1 MTPKQAAR
9 RAMTLT
15 LGFDIS
21 IAIIAMAFSG
31 LLVWSSE
38 APRAELPFNS
48 IAISTAF
55 FAAAVALSFLVLG
68 IQKQVW
74 RHMGWPDAVRIFQG
88 VCLAALIYLP
98 VMLMLNGLLAT
109 PFATLSVAL
118 ILWTLGLFAGRMF
131 ALSRT
136 THEPF
141 QIFSPV
147 AKNGQPVL
155 LVGDSQSCVQVIRRI
170 QSSAQSS
177 KIRLLGLVDVE
188 ATEPGRAIRGIPILG
203 SLDELGDLI
212 AVLTVRYKQT
222 PWVAVTGAAR
232 KRETTIRVLETAS

>member
-9 RAMTLT
+9 RAMALT
-15 LGFDIS
+15 LGFDICV
-21 IAIIAMAFSG
+21 AMFAMAFSG

-38 APRAELPFNS
+38 SPRTDLPLNS
-48 IAISTAF
+48 ILISSAF
-55 FAAAVALSFLVLG
+55 FGASVALSFLILG

-74 RHMGWPDAVRIFQG
+74 RHMGWPDAVRIFQA

-109 PFATLSVAL
+109 PFATLSAAL
-118 ILWTLGLFAGRMF
+118 VLWTIGLFAGRMF

-155 LVGDSQSCVQVIRRI
+155 LVGDSQSCVHVIRR
-170 QSSAQSS
+170 SGT
-177 KIRLLGLVDVE
+177 R
-188 ATEPGRAIRGIPILG
+188 R
-203 SLDELGDLI
+203 
-212 AVLTVRYKQT
+212 
-222 PWVAVTGAAR
+222 
-232 KRETTIRVLETAS
+232 